1 MRILPRPAGLRW
13 FVAAALVISAWAG
26 PLGSPQ
32 VGTPSSSASP
42 KPVVTSAATAAG
54 IDVPAEY
61 VVGPSDVLGIVFWRD
76 ADMTGD
82 VTVRPDGRITLPIIG
97 DISAMG
103 LTPEQLKDQIVKA
116 ANKLFK
122 EPPSVTVV
130 VRTINSRKVYIT
142 GQVTT
147 PGAHVLTGSLTVMQ
161 LISLA
166 GGLTEFAKKKDIT
179 IMRTENGQPTV
190 LAFNYQDVSRGK
202 NLKQNVVLRPGDV
215 VVVP

>member
-1 MRILPRPAGLRW
+1 MRMSTLSAGLRRV
-13 FVAAALVISAWAG
+13 FHTALVTLALVGPAAAQVA
-26 PLGSPQ
+26 PSP
-32 VGTPSSSASP
+32 VASS
-42 KPVVTSAATAAG
+42 KPAVPSAATAGG
-54 IDVPAEY
+54 IEVPAEY

-97 DISAMG
+97 DINTLG
-103 LTPEQLKDQIVKA
+103 LTPEQLRDQIVKSSK
-116 ANKLFK
+116 KLFV
-122 EPPSVTVV
+122 EEPSVTVV

-147 PGAHVLTGSLTVMQ
+147 PGAHVLTGSLSVMQ

-179 IMRTENGQPTV
+179 VMRTENGQPTV
-190 LAFNYQDVSRGK
+190 LPFNYQDVSKGR